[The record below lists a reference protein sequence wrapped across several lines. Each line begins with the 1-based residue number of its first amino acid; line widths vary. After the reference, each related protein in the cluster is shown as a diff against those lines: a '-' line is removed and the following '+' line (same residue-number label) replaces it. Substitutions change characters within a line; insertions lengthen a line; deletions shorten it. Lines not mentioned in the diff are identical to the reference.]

1 MGKLLVS
8 VLLSVLS
15 SKKNSSNLPTLAV
28 FRATDVG
35 QVYTSS
41 YIMDQFRG
49 CSSKACTFGS
59 WLGLKHGKLAIQ

>member
-15 SKKNSSNLPTLAV
+15 YKKNPSNPPTLAV
-28 FRATDVG
+28 FGATDVG
-35 QVYTSS
+35 QVYTFS
-41 YIMDQFRG
+41 YIMDVFRG
-49 CSSKACTFGS
+49 CSSKTCTLGS